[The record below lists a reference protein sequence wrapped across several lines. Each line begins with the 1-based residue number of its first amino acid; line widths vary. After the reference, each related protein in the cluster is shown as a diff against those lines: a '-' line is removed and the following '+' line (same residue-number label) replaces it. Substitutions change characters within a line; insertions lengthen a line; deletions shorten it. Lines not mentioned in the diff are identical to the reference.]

1 MDNEDWVNI
10 SENSI
15 YTYKLLCDSCLSE
28 IEIVQF
34 GSKID
39 ESLFPEILENI
50 HKKIVL
56 DSYSS
61 YRYVPNKD
69 IWIKVNI
76 DIKNKKCIPI

>member
-1 MDNEDWVNI
+1 MDTEDWINI

-39 ESLFPEILENI
+39 ESLFT
-50 HKKIVL
+50 
-56 DSYSS
+56 
-61 YRYVPNKD
+61 
-69 IWIKVNI
+69 
-76 DIKNKKCIPI
+76 